1 MKHKAL
7 IGAGTALVT
16 PFDSKGK
23 IDYKAFGKLIDHNI
37 KGGIDYL
44 VLQGTTGETATLSKA
59 ERIESFNFV
68 YKYIAK
74 RVPLVIGIGGN
85 NTSELLKEF
94 DWFDLSKVSA
104 VLSASPAYNKPSQE
118 GIYQHYKALEKHSP
132 APILLYNVPGRTA
145 SNVTVETTIRIAKDL
160 KNVIGVKE
168 ASGNIAQISK
178 IIQHKPKDFL
188 VISGDDGLTVPTIA
202 LGGHG
207 VISVVSNALPKE
219 LSKMTHLCLK
229 GKYDEAAKIHHSLT
243 DIIELLFAENNP
255 AGIKA
260 ALEIIGIGKANL
272 RLPLVKVSDKL
283 NGQIKLA
290 LKSVKQ

>member
-23 IDYKAFGKLIDHNI
+23 VDFKAFEKLIDHNI

-59 ERIESFNFV
+59 ERIACFNFV
-68 YKYIAK
+68 HKYIDK
-74 RVPLVIGIGGN
+74 RVPLVLGIGGN
-85 NTSELLKEF
+85 NTTELLKEF
-94 DWFDLSKVSA
+94 DWFDLSNVAA

-118 GIYQHYKALEKHSP
+118 GIYQHYSALSKHSA

-145 SNVTVETTIRIAKDL
+145 SNVTLETTLRIAKDC
-160 KNVIGVKE
+160 KNIIGVKE

-188 VISGDDGLTVPTIA
+188 VISGDDGLTLPTIA

-207 VISVVSNALPKE
+207 VISVVSNAFPKE

-229 GKYDEAAKIHHSLT
+229 GKFDDAAKIHHSLT
-243 DIIELLFAENNP
+243 DIIDLLFAENNP

-260 ALEIIGIGKANL
+260 ALEIRGIGTANL
-272 RLPLVKVSDKL
+272 RLPLVKVSVKL
-283 NGQIKLA
+283 HAQIKAAVLE
-290 LKSVKQ
+290 LK

>member
-16 PFDSKGK
+16 PFDAKGK
-23 IDYKAFGKLIDHNI
+23 VDFKAFEKLIDHNI

-59 ERIESFNFV
+59 ERIECFNFV
-68 YKYIAK
+68 HKYIDK
-74 RVPLVIGIGGN
+74 RVPLVLGIGGN
-85 NTSELLKEF
+85 NTPELLKEF
-94 DWFDLSKVSA
+94 DWFDLRKVAA

-118 GIYQHYKALEKHSP
+118 GIYQHYSALSKHSI

-145 SNVTVETTIRIAKDL
+145 SNVTVETTLRIAKDF
-160 KNVIGVKE
+160 KNIIGVKE

-188 VISGDDGLTVPTIA
+188 VISGDDGLTLPTIA

-207 VISVVSNALPKE
+207 VISVVSNAFPKQ

-229 GKYDEAAKIHHSLT
+229 GKFDDAAQIHHSLT
-243 DIIELLFAENNP
+243 NIIDLLFAENNP

-272 RLPLVKVSDKL
+272 RLPLVRVSVSL
-283 NGQIKLA
+283 QEQ
-290 LKSVKQ
+290 LKKAVLELK